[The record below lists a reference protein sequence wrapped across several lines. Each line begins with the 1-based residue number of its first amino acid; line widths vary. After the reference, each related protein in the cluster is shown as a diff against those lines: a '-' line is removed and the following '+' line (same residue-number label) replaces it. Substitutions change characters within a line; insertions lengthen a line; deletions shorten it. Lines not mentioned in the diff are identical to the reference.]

1 MYQESQADDVEVE
14 GVGAATDG
22 LPAAPS
28 GWTDPLTGTDGPRLW
43 DRVISSEVARVSRYH
58 RPATVVLVDVA
69 GLDDFARAWG
79 TDVAERLFIQLAR
92 TMSVE
97 SRSSDHIARIDR
109 TRFAILLTETDE
121 IAAINFVERVRAAC
135 ECRAT
140 RARSRED
147 RHRMGQPRRIDGPAG
162 GHRRRRGSCRRR
174 ARYAQLTL
182 GDGQHEN
189 GPAAREGWRG
199 RVSKRVS
206 VMTHAMR
213 TDMATVPSA
222 MRQQG
227 PSPVSHA
234 TEVRP

>member
-1 MYQESQADDVEVE
+1 MHQEPQPDDVEVMD
-14 GVGAATDG
+14 VGADTDV

-79 TDVAERLFIQLAR
+79 TEVAERLFIQLAR

-135 ECRAT
+135 ESLLRAPDLV
-140 RARSRED
+140 RVGIGWAS
-147 RHRMGQPRRIDGPAG
+147 PAG
-162 GHRRRRGSCRRR
+162 STDLR
-174 ARYAQLTL
+174 AAI
-182 GDGQHEN
+182 DVAE
-189 GPAAREGWRG
+189 ARVADELNEPG
-199 RVSKRVS
+199 
-206 VMTHAMR
+206 
-213 TDMATVPSA
+213 
-222 MRQQG
+222 
-227 PSPVSHA
+227 
-234 TEVRP
+234 

>member
-1 MYQESQADDVEVE
+1 MYQEPQADDVEVKT
-14 GVGAATDG
+14 VGAGNDG

-43 DRVISSEVARVSRYH
+43 DRVVSSEVARVSRYH

-79 TDVAERLFIQLAR
+79 TDVAERLLIQLAR

-135 ECRAT
+135 ESVLRAP
-140 RARSRED
+140 ELV
-147 RHRMGQPRRIDGPAG
+147 RIGIGWASPAG
-162 GHRRRRGSCRRR
+162 STDLR
-174 ARYAQLTL
+174 AAI
-182 GDGQHEN
+182 DVAE
-189 GPAAREGWRG
+189 ARVADELE
-199 RVSKRVS
+199 K
-206 VMTHAMR
+206 
-213 TDMATVPSA
+213 PS
-222 MRQQG
+222 
-227 PSPVSHA
+227 
-234 TEVRP
+234 

>member
-1 MYQESQADDVEVE
+1 MYQESQADDVDVK
-14 GVGAATDG
+14 GVGAAKDG

-43 DRVISSEVARVSRYH
+43 DRVISTEVARVSRYH

-135 ECRAT
+135 EAVLRAP
-140 RARSRED
+140 D
-147 RHRMGQPRRIDGPAG
+147 LVRIGIGWASPAG
-162 GHRRRRGSCRRR
+162 STDLR
-174 ARYAQLTL
+174 AAI
-182 GDGQHEN
+182 DVAE
-189 GPAAREGWRG
+189 ARVADELE
-199 RVSKRVS
+199 
-206 VMTHAMR
+206 T
-213 TDMATVPSA
+213 PS
-222 MRQQG
+222 
-227 PSPVSHA
+227 
-234 TEVRP
+234 